1 MKIDRLEIN
10 GEFVYTVEEGYEQYP
25 VNYVDFRSAL
35 RFCNWLTSGNIYTG
49 TYNSIWGANNG
60 INKRSWNEMEIGAV
74 ALPTEDEWYKAAYF
88 SGQPAPGDWTNQAPN
103 GWSISNGNKHGQPI
117 LEQLQDFET
126 ADEFNG
132 WTFQNIKSW
141 SRISSQRSIRNRF
154 DLGQGTIAVIDPFE
168 FALEKDGVISQSEI
182 STPSIDI
189 SGAQAGQLK
198 LSFDSSWPK
207 HEANYASVLISYDGA
222 DPVPVFSGKALPR
235 GKWGINSRKSVNL
248 NNPEGAQSAVITW
261 SYESNNNFWAIDNI
275 LISDEQNLDY
285 FSEDFDDLELQSYQS
300 TTLPQGD
307 QGYFSNAIQDA
318 DLSRWPTGNYSDG
331 PTDPVGSH
339 FSPSYYGTFDQAGS
353 LQEWL
358 EADNSIDSNGSRVR
372 GGWYSASNKAY
383 FTASARENA
392 LDKKRRIDDIRTGF
406 RVVSLYPIAPK
417 SDEVENH
424 RPSWI
429 AHGGLFGDAVVGSLF
444 SRSLTEEVFDPDNDV
459 KDLTFT
465 LLSGPAWLSIDSG
478 GNLMVDQHLQILAQK
493 KSCCV

>member
-1 MKIDRLEIN
+1 M
-10 GEFVYTVEEGYEQYP
+10 
-25 VNYVDFRSAL
+25 
-35 RFCNWLTSGNIYTG
+35 
-49 TYNSIWGANNG
+49 
-60 INKRSWNEMEIGAV
+60 
-74 ALPTEDEWYKAAYF
+74 
-88 SGQPAPGDWTNQAPN
+88 
-103 GWSISNGNKHGQPI
+103 
-117 LEQLQDFET
+117 
-126 ADEFNG
+126 
-132 WTFQNIKSW
+132 
-141 SRISSQRSIRNRF
+141 
-154 DLGQGTIAVIDPFE
+154 
-168 FALEKDGVISQSEI
+168 EKDGVISQSEI

-189 SGAQAGQLK
+189 SGAEAGQLK

-222 DPVPVFSGKALPR
+222 DPVPVFSAKASPR
-235 GKWGINSRKSVNL
+235 GKWGINSEKSVSL

-261 SYESNNNFWAIDNI
+261 SYESNNDFWAIDNI

-307 QGYFSNAIQDA
+307 QGYFSNAIQDG

-331 PTDPVGSH
+331 QTDPVGSH
-339 FSPSYYGTFDQAGS
+339 SSPSYYGTFYQAGS

-372 GGWYSASNKAY
+372 GGWYSANNKAY

-429 AHGGLFGDAVVGSLF
+429 AARWSLGDAVVGSLF
-444 SRSLTEEVFDPDNDV
+444 SRSLTEEVFDADNDV

-478 GNLMVDQHLQILAQK
+478 GNLNGRPTSTDLGLKEVMLRVTTLMVNTAILIFQ
-493 KSCCV
+493 SR